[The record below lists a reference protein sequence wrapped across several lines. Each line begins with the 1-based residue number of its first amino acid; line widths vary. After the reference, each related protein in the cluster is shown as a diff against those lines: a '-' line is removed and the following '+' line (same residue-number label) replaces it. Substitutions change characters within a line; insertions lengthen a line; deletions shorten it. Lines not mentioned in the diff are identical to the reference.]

1 MAEIHSRTHF
11 KVWKDVIFAIFLRD
25 IKSKFSDKL
34 GISWSVISPL
44 LFIMLLT
51 FIRGHIDGG
60 ETHSMPT
67 YFFMA
72 FGILYVRFFMES
84 VSSVSNAIKANKALF
99 AFRQVQP
106 ISAFISSSVFELLSK
121 FVVALLIILIGY
133 FIGVPIALYNVLGV
147 IFCFVSLWLLSVGVG
162 ILFSLAQC
170 YVIEVGK
177 IKAFLLR
184 PIIFVSGAFFS
195 LRDLPREYW
204 VYFDWNPIL
213 HAIEL
218 TRYYSTPTYGDIGVS
233 LSYLVIV
240 TVLLFFLSLCCYQAL
255 WKNAISR

>member
-1 MAEIHSRTHF
+1 MVDVNHRSVLKI
-11 KVWKDVIFAIFLRD
+11 WQDVIFAIFLRD

-34 GISWSVISPL
+34 GVSWSVVSPF

-51 FIRGHIDGG
+51 LIRGNIEGG
-60 ETHSMPT
+60 ITHSMPT
-67 YFFMA
+67 YYFMA

-84 VSSVSNAIKANKALF
+84 MNTVSSAIKANKALF

-106 ISAFISSSVFELLSK
+106 ISAFIAASLFELLSK
-121 FVVALLIILIGY
+121 FIVGLLVLLIGY
-133 FIGVPIALYNVLGV
+133 FLGEDPLFDN
-147 IFCFVSLWLLSVGVG
+147 ILGILFCFIMIWLFSVSLG

-170 YVIEVGK
+170 YINEVGK
-177 IKAFLLR
+177 IKTFLLR

-195 LRDLPREYW
+195 LRDMPQTYW
-204 VYFDWNPIL
+204 KYFTWNPIL

-218 TRYYSTPTYGDIGVS
+218 TRYYATSTYGYIGVS
-233 LSYLVIV
+233 MTYLII
-240 TVLLFFLSLCCYQAL
+240 TTIGLFFLSLCCYQAL